1 MMFIIIQTKALP
13 RPPPCEQKRVMN
25 MTYCDRFEKFRGAG
39 ERGRGR
45 VDQRA
50 ALMCMYVYIDS
61 CPSPS
66 RNTNISGQG
75 SKRLDSRMSPHAAKA
90 RGIFDRG
97 AAAPIGGH
105 EGIPDDSPHQVMMG
119 SAQGTDENNEALI
132 AELSLFD
139 TGAGA
144 GEGDGGGVAGTDELG
159 MAWSGSRMVRS
170 ASMSS
175 TGSGDAEE
183 SEVRL
188 RC

>member
-1 MMFIIIQTKALP
+1 
-13 RPPPCEQKRVMN
+13 
-25 MTYCDRFEKFRGAG
+25 
-39 ERGRGR
+39 
-45 VDQRA
+45 
-50 ALMCMYVYIDS
+50 
-61 CPSPS
+61 
-66 RNTNISGQG
+66 
-75 SKRLDSRMSPHAAKA
+75 MSPHAAKA

-105 EGIPDDSPHQVMMG
+105 EGIPEDTSHQAMMG

-139 TGAGA
+139 AGA
-144 GEGDGGGVAGTDELG
+144 GEGDGVGAAGTDELG

-183 SEVRL
+183 SEVRR